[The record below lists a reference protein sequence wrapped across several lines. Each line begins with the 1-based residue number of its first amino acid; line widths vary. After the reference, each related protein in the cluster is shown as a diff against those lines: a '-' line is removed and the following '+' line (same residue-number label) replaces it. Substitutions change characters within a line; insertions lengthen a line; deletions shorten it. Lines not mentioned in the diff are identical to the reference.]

1 MGRHREERSD
11 EVIQTLEERLD
22 CFASL
27 AMTESPNPVASLMG
41 RIVLQVLRKQRL
53 EFFLEVFLEP
63 IK

>member
-1 MGRHREERSD
+1 
-11 EVIQTLEERLD
+11 
-22 CFASL
+22 
-27 AMTESPNPVASLMG
+27 MTESPNPVVSLTG